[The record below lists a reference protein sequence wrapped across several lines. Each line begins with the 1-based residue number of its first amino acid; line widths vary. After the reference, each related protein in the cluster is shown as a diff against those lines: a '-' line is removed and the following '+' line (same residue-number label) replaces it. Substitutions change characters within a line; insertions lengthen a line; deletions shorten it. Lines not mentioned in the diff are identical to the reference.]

1 MVSYEDILLRIRGQ
15 DNTGSAFNSASQRAG
30 ALKTAVGGAVTAM
43 SASMLGYAKSAVD
56 SAMTAEQEWNKFGNA
71 VKNTGGNWDQQSDE
85 IRKWVKEYSNSMG
98 RSVADTRSAMT
109 TYMNMGMSLKES
121 QDAMNATLEG
131 LDKALDMISEQR
143 SSIGATENRLTYT
156 LKNLATTSENLAA
169 SQSRIKDVDMAEE
182 IMNYTKQ
189 SMINKVA
196 ISMLSQANSQ
206 AQNVLSLL
214 GGL

>member
-71 VKNTGGNWDQQSDE
+71 VNNTGGNWDQQSDE
-85 IRKWVKEYSNSMG
+85 IRSWVKEYSNSMG

-121 QDAMNATLEG
+121 QDAMNATSNYAAQMGMSQEQAAGQLQ
-131 LDKALDMISEQR
+131 KA
-143 SSIGATENRLTYT
+143 
-156 LKNLATTSENLAA
+156 
-169 SQSRIKDVDMAEE
+169 
-182 IMNYTKQ
+182 
-189 SMINKVA
+189 
-196 ISMLSQANSQ
+196 
-206 AQNVLSLL
+206 
-214 GGL
+214 